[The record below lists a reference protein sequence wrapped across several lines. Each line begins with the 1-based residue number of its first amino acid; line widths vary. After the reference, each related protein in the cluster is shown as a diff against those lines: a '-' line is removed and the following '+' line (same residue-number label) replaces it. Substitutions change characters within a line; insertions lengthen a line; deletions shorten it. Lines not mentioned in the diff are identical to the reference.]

1 MHSGSLLNA
10 NGRLK
15 CVGVCIKGLRFSSRS
30 GAPQTLL
37 WGCSCLIRA
46 TFIVQMRVCCM
57 CQFVS
62 LTICHRVCALV
73 HLHWSLKTIQMQIN
87 VETAPVLIKTPH
99 FSAAMICLLFIL
111 SSVDEWLQSLSSV
124 LLEHWQEGKWKEKSK
139 KRAHSELM
147 TARKRGMLEMFN

>member
-1 MHSGSLLNA
+1 
-10 NGRLK
+10 
-15 CVGVCIKGLRFSSRS
+15 
-30 GAPQTLL
+30 
-37 WGCSCLIRA
+37 
-46 TFIVQMRVCCM
+46 M

-111 SSVDEWLQSLSSV
+111 SSVDE
-124 LLEHWQEGKWKEKSK
+124 
-139 KRAHSELM
+139 
-147 TARKRGMLEMFN
+147 